1 MLEKLKQIWQ
11 SKFVKNVLTTYLTR
25 FSGVFLGLLT
35 TVLSSRAVGPEGRG
49 WMACAFNISYLGC
62 AFGCFGLNVSNLVL
76 GAKLTQQ
83 RAQLVGNSLS
93 ISFFASVILAAILL
107 SIQTISPELIPL
119 PGVFMAAT
127 IVYTFLL
134 LVYTTVQSLLYAF
147 DMIKICNWQEFF
159 SKLLIFAIT
168 IGLCWLG
175 IGSPAKFFAAFL
187 IGIGL
192 AAIWR
197 LYSAY
202 SFAGQWSLFSW
213 KLFCQSASYNFKA
226 FLFSAFYSAIQM
238 ADILI
243 IQYCSGPEQ
252 SGYYNIVGAIR
263 SLTLAFTLIVNQM
276 LLPRL
281 SAKCKTIR
289 DCLPMV
295 WKANAFFLVFN
306 IILATI
312 LAIFMP
318 WCINLILGPE
328 FAPSSTMLM
337 WMLPGII
344 FFNGYTILTTVF
356 NLAGQPYSATLWLA
370 ACTALDLF
378 LCYYWNSRG
387 GLGAAQAFSCA
398 SFMLFSG
405 AWLHTLLYKYTN
417 SGLQELDTLNK

>member
-11 SKFVKNVLTTYLTR
+11 NPFVNNVLTTYLAR
-25 FSGVFLGLLT
+25 FSGIFLAVLT

-49 WMACAFNISYLGC
+49 WIACTFNIANLGC

-76 GAKLTQQ
+76 GAKLIKQ
-83 RAQLVGNSLS
+83 RAQLTGNSLS
-93 ISFFASVILAAILL
+93 ISLFSSLLLALILL
-107 SIQTISPELIPL
+107 TTKSVNGDLFPL
-119 PGVFMAAT
+119 PYAFIFLSIA
-127 IVYTFLL
+127 YTLVLL
-134 LVYTTVQSLLYAF
+134 IYTTTHSLLF
-147 DMIKICNWQEFF
+147 SFGLVRICNWQEFI
-159 SKLLIFAIT
+159 SKLVVFIITLAIF
-168 IGLCWLG
+168 LG
-175 IGSPAKFFAAFL
+175 HFKSPTYFIVASI

-192 AAIWR
+192 AALWR

-202 SFAGQWSLFSW
+202 SFVGQWSLFSW

-243 IQYCSGPEQ
+243 IQHCSGPEQ

-281 SAKCKTIR
+281 SAKCKIIR
-289 DCLPMV
+289 QCLPIV
-295 WKANAFFLVFN
+295 WKANAFFLIFN
-306 IILATI
+306 VALAAI

-356 NLAGQPYSATLWLA
+356 NLAGQPYSSTLWLA

-378 LCYYWNSRG
+378 LCYYWSHHG

-398 SFMLFSG
+398 SFILFAG
-405 AWLHTLLYKYTN
+405 AWLHTFIYKYTN
-417 SGLQELDTLNK
+417 SGLQELDALNK

>member
-1 MLEKLKQIWQ
+1 MLEKLKQIWRNQ
-11 SKFVKNVLTTYLTR
+11 FIKNVLTTYLAR
-25 FSGVFLGLLT
+25 FSGIFLAVLT

-49 WMACAFNISYLGC
+49 WIACTFNIANLGC
-62 AFGCFGLNVSNLVL
+62 AFGCLGLNISNLVL
-76 GAKLTQQ
+76 GVKLVKQ
-83 RAQLVGNSLS
+83 RAQLTGNSLS
-93 ISFFASVILAAILL
+93 ISLFSSLLLALILFTAKSINADIIPIPYVFILL
-107 SIQTISPELIPL
+107 SVIYALVVLI
-119 PGVFMAAT
+119 
-127 IVYTFLL
+127 
-134 LVYTTVQSLLYAF
+134 YTTTHSLLF
-147 DMIKICNWQEFF
+147 SFGLVRICNWQEFF
-159 SKLLIFAIT
+159 SKLVVFIVTLVVFLMNFKEPTYFI
-168 IGLCWLG
+168 
-175 IGSPAKFFAAFL
+175 AASI

-243 IQYCSGPEQ
+243 IQHCSGPEQ

-295 WKANAFFLVFN
+295 WKANAFFLIFN
-306 IILATI
+306 VVLAAI

-318 WCINLILGPE
+318 CCINLILGPE
-328 FAPSSTMLM
+328 FAPSSAMLM

-344 FFNGYTILTTVF
+344 FFNCYTILTTVF

-378 LCYYWNSRG
+378 LCYYWNSKG

-398 SFMLFSG
+398 SFMLFGG
-405 AWLHTLLYKYTN
+405 AWLHTLIYKYTD

>member
-11 SKFVKNVLTTYLTR
+11 NQFIKNVLTTYLAR
-25 FSGVFLGLLT
+25 FSGIFLAVLT

-49 WMACAFNISYLGC
+49 WIACTFNIANLGC
-62 AFGCFGLNVSNLVL
+62 AFGCLGLNISNLVL
-76 GAKLTQQ
+76 GVKLVKQ
-83 RAQLVGNSLS
+83 RAQLTGNSLS
-93 ISFFASVILAAILL
+93 ISLFSSLLLALILFTAKSINADIIPIPYVFILL
-107 SIQTISPELIPL
+107 SVIYALVVLI
-119 PGVFMAAT
+119 
-127 IVYTFLL
+127 
-134 LVYTTVQSLLYAF
+134 YTTTHSLLF
-147 DMIKICNWQEFF
+147 SFGLVRICNWQEFF
-159 SKLLIFAIT
+159 SKLVVFIVTLVV
-168 IGLCWLG
+168 
-175 IGSPAKFFAAFL
+175 FL
-187 IGIGL
+187 MNFKEPTYFIVASIIGIGL
-192 AAIWR
+192 AAVWR

-243 IQYCSGPEQ
+243 IQHCSGPEQ

-295 WKANAFFLVFN
+295 WKANAFFLIFN
-306 IILATI
+306 IVLSAI

-328 FAPSSTMLM
+328 FAPSSAMLM

-378 LCYYWNSRG
+378 LCYYWNSKG

-398 SFMLFSG
+398 SFMLFGG
-405 AWLHTLLYKYTN
+405 AWLHTLIYKYTD